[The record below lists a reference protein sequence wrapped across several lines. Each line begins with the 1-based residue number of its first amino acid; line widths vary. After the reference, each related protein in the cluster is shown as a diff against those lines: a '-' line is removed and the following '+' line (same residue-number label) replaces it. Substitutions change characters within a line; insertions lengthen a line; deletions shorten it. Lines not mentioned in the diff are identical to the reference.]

1 MEENSSCFAITSGSL
16 RTFTAS
22 GRRNIDAVSTAASG
36 EMTAK
41 NNFWMTNAYQP
52 ETVNFASR
60 MESNGI
66 SDRIQVSQ
74 SVYEKISFLPTH
86 NFEKREIS
94 IKGIGMSTAYIVLP
108 NLEI

>member
-1 MEENSSCFAITSGSL
+1 
-16 RTFTAS
+16 
-22 GRRNIDAVSTAASG
+22 
-36 EMTAK
+36 
-41 NNFWMTNAYQP
+41 
-52 ETVNFASR
+52 